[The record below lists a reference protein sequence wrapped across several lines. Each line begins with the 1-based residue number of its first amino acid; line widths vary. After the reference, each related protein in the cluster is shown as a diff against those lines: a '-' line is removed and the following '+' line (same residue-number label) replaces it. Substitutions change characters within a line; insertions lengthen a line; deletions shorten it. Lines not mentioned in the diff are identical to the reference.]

1 MAMVDEHGGATQHAL
16 ERQARSGRSI
26 LLSLVVL
33 LGAPLAWA
41 AHLGIGYALV
51 NWSCER
57 GSTTVMHVLTGLLLA
72 VAMACT
78 LLGWREWSRW
88 RSARPHEHWHPPTA
102 APSHDNPAWARE
114 AAYELRDPELEEE
127 RDVDRNRGRQPD
139 PAQTALQRA
148 RFVSLAGLMLSAFF
162 VAVMIAQWIPMLLL
176 DPCPT

>member
-1 MAMVDEHGGATQHAL
+1 MVDEHGGAAQHAL

-26 LLSLVVL
+26 LLSLIVL

-57 GSTTVMHVLTGLLLA
+57 GSTTLLHVLTGLLLA
-72 VAMACT
+72 AAIACT

-88 RSARPHEHWHPPTA
+88 RRARPHEHWHPPTA
-102 APSHDNPAWARE
+102 APSHENPAWARE
-114 AAYELRDPELEEE
+114 AAYELSDPELEEE
-127 RDVDRNRGRQPD
+127 RDTDRNLGRQPD
-139 PAQTALQRA
+139 PAQTTLQRA
-148 RFVSLAGLMLSAFF
+148 RFVSLAGLMLSVFF

-176 DPCPT
+176 EPCPT